1 MANIDQRRVVTTLL
15 DRYGTTYAQE
25 IGIRLQD
32 KPAPLFSTSAA
43 LLRSADERA
52 NTGGKRCPGC

>member
-1 MANIDQRRVVTTLL
+1 VANIYHSRVVTTLL

-32 KPAPLFSTSAA
+32 KPAPLFQRIHIAVI
-43 LLRSADERA
+43 
-52 NTGGKRCPGC
+52 